1 MPLPS
6 PHGYD
11 KFAAES
17 RRIAMTMVVNSA
29 AYEDGRRV
37 ADVDIERLDQWPNK
51 DGRVIWIGLHEPDAA
66 LLTKLQHRFGLHEL
80 AIEDAHQ
87 AHQRPKLEV
96 YGDSLFLVLRTAQLT
111 DGQIQFGETHIFAGR
126 GYVISIRHG
135 PSVSYAEVR
144 RRCEQAPQMLKKG
157 EDFIVYALMDFV
169 VDNYFPIVTAMQDE
183 VSAIEGRIFQ
193 DTFDHQT
200 IEHIYELRSNLLTL
214 RNVVSPLVEIC
225 NRMIRFD
232 VPLIDRDT
240 HLYFR
245 DVYDHS
251 LKVNEGIDTQR
262 ELLASALEANLLLSS
277 VRQNEVMKKLGAW
290 GAILAVPTAIAG
302 IYGMNFQNMPELH
315 WRFGYPIIMLGIIGI
330 CGLLYSRFKR
340 SGWI

>member
-1 MPLPS
+1 M
-6 PHGYD
+6 
-11 KFAAES
+11 A
-17 RRIAMTMVVNSA
+17 MVVNSA

-37 ADVDIERLDQWPNK
+37 ADIDIDRLDQWPNK

-66 LLTKLQHRFGLHEL
+66 LLTKLQHRFGLHDL

-96 YGDSLFLVLRTAQLT
+96 YGDSLFLVLRTAQLV
-111 DGQIQFGETHIFAGR
+111 DGNIQFGETHIFAGR

-200 IEHIYELRSNLLTL
+200 VEHIYELRSNLLTL

-245 DVYDHS
+245 DVYDHA

-262 ELLASALEANLLLSS
+262 ELLTSALEANLLLSS

-315 WRFGYPIIMLGIIGI
+315 WRFGYPIIIFVIIGI

>member
-1 MPLPS
+1 
-6 PHGYD
+6 
-11 KFAAES
+11 
-17 RRIAMTMVVNSA
+17 MTMVVNSA

-37 ADVDIERLDQWPNK
+37 ADIDIEMLDQWPNK

-96 YGDSLFLVLRTAQLT
+96 YGDSLFLVLRTAQLV
-111 DGQIQFGETHIFAGR
+111 DGNVQFGETHIFAGR

-245 DVYDHS
+245 DVYDHA

-262 ELLASALEANLLLSS
+262 ELLTSALEANLLLSS

-290 GAILAVPTAIAG
+290 AAILAVPTAIAG
-302 IYGMNFQNMPELH
+302 IYGMNFQSMPELH
-315 WRFGYPIIMLGIIGI
+315 WRFGYPIVMFVIIGL

>member
-1 MPLPS
+1 M
-6 PHGYD
+6 
-11 KFAAES
+11 A
-17 RRIAMTMVVNSA
+17 MVVNSA

-37 ADVDIERLDQWPNK
+37 ADIDIDRLDQWPNK

-66 LLTKLQHRFGLHEL
+66 LLTKLQHRFGLHDL

-96 YGDSLFLVLRTAQLT
+96 YGDSLFLVLRTAQLV
-111 DGQIQFGETHIFAGR
+111 DGNIQFGETHIFAGR

-200 IEHIYELRSNLLTL
+200 VEHIYELRSNLLTL

-245 DVYDHS
+245 DVYDHA

-262 ELLASALEANLLLSS
+262 ELLTSALEANLLLSS

-315 WRFGYPIIMLGIIGI
+315 WRFGYPIIMFVIIGI

>member
-1 MPLPS
+1 
-6 PHGYD
+6 
-11 KFAAES
+11 
-17 RRIAMTMVVNSA
+17 MVVNSA

-37 ADVDIERLDQWPNK
+37 ADIDIDRLDQWPNK

-66 LLTKLQHRFGLHEL
+66 LLTKLQHRFGLHDL

-96 YGDSLFLVLRTAQLT
+96 YGDSLFLVLRTAQLV
-111 DGQIQFGETHIFAGR
+111 DGNIQFGETHIFAGR

-200 IEHIYELRSNLLTL
+200 VEHIYELRSNLLTL

-245 DVYDHS
+245 DVYDHA

-262 ELLASALEANLLLSS
+262 ELLTSALEANLLLSS

-315 WRFGYPIIMLGIIGI
+315 WRFGYPIIMFVIIGI